1 MYGGVTMVSNV
12 PFYSFK
18 EFNLKKAVPFWAM
31 VLLVGGVAVVSLR
44 PALVLFLACLAYS
57 LSGYVLWGM
66 GVRVRRSPDA
76 S

>member
-1 MYGGVTMVSNV
+1 
-12 PFYSFK
+12 
-18 EFNLKKAVPFWAM
+18 
-31 VLLVGGVAVVSLR
+31 
-44 PALVLFLACLAYS
+44 VLFLACLAYS